1 MIEGKLN
8 EKEKKY
14 NAIYALLISPY
25 KLIMILLISMSIKSF
40 SLSDQP
46 IFFLI
51 YNMDYRSV
59 K

>member
-14 NAIYALLISPY
+14 NAMYALLISPY

-46 IFFLI
+46 IFF
-51 YNMDYRSV
+51 
-59 K
+59 